1 MNQEM
6 QRISTK
12 DVRAAMKRM
21 KTGKAVGPFDI
32 PVIPS
37 LREDSGPFCPI
48 HLLPKP
54 FFVWDSQSEHLNQES
69 GGKSLFWMI
78 NDPRGS
84 TKACLND

>member
-48 HLLPKP
+48 HFLPKL
-54 FFVWDSQSEHLNQES
+54 FFCVGQSIRTFES
-69 GGKSLFWMI
+69 REWGKKVCF
-78 NDPRGS
+78 G
-84 TKACLND
+84 

>member
-21 KTGKAVGPFDI
+21 KTGKAVDI

-48 HLLPKP
+48 HFLPKL

-69 GGKSLFWMI
+69 GGKKFVL
-78 NDPRGS
+78 DD
-84 TKACLND
+84 K